1 MSEPTPATPP
11 TEEAKKRLREKVDK
25 LLAQDPFKS
34 EGSIVL
40 NGRTMK
46 YSAVAAFVP
55 VTAGGFDEKRGE
67 PEAAV
72 FTTSYFLVDADP
84 RTRPVCFVFKRRAGS
99 SSITSISALG
109 RRVAIRGRH
118 VRRLRTH

>member
-1 MSEPTPATPP
+1 MSEPTPSTPA

-25 LLAQDPFKS
+25 LLAQNPFKS

-55 VTAGGFDEKRGE
+55 VMAGGLDEKRGE

-72 FTTSYFLVDADP
+72 FTTAYILADAHAK
-84 RTRPVCFVFKRRAGS
+84 TRPVCFVFNGGPGATACLPTPG
-99 SSITSISALG
+99 ALG
-109 RRVAIRGRH
+109 
-118 VRRLRTH
+118 

>member
-1 MSEPTPATPP
+1 SGTTRAAAAPASLQLSKPRSRPLLLMSEPTPATPP

-34 EGSIVL
+34 EASIVL

-55 VTAGGFDEKRGE
+55 VMAGGLDEKRDRK
-67 PEAAV
+67 
-72 FTTSYFLVDADP
+72 S
-84 RTRPVCFVFKRRAGS
+84 TRLNS
-99 SSITSISALG
+99 S
-109 RRVAIRGRH
+109 H
-118 VRRLRTH
+118 V